1 MGGKGSGTLNASLVK
16 LDGTL
21 ISKDGKESKTSFF
34 DFLDI
39 PLDDY
44 SDIEMSP
51 EAAIKFR
58 NTVIRMKVG
67 MSAAMPLICSGPERC
82 PHGKK
87 CAFSEGIDSNGKI
100 KGKFPLTHICPV
112 ENNLIN
118 LWTKSYIEDL
128 AVDPSS
134 ISQMSL
140 VNRLVEIDLLDYR
153 ANMGLS
159 GQRDEEAGT
168 LLKTTITETE
178 NSTTETVNIHPLL
191 EAKSRFSHERL
202 KVLEALV
209 ASPREQYKKAQAL
222 GKSDDSDAAKHMSEM
237 AELINS
243 MKTAA
248 KQIKSKNTYAKM
260 LEEANEIEKENK
272 ENDITLADWNEL
284 DDDI

>member
-1 MGGKGSGTLNASLVK
+1 MGGKGSGTLDAALVK

-21 ISKDGKESKTSFF
+21 VSKDGKESKTSFF

-39 PLDDY
+39 PLDNY

-67 MSAAMPLICSGPERC
+67 MSAALPLICGGPERC
-82 PHGKK
+82 PHGSK
-87 CAFSEGIDSNGKI
+87 CPFSEGIDVNGHI
-100 KGKFPLTHICPV
+100 KGKFPLTHLCPI
-112 ENNLIN
+112 ENNLLQ

-159 GQRDEEAGT
+159 GQRDAEAAT

-178 NSTTETVNIHPLL
+178 NSTTETVNMHPLL

-202 KVLEALV
+202 KILEALV

-222 GKSDDSDAAKHMSEM
+222 GKSDNNDAAKHMSEM
-237 AELINS
+237 AELLNTMRS
-243 MKTAA
+243 TA
-248 KQIKSKNTYAKM
+248 KQMKSKNTYAKM
-260 LEEANEIEKENK
+260 LEEANKLEEENQ
-272 ENDITLADWNEL
+272 ENNVTLADWKEL